1 VGTDENAV
9 TASEYRTH
17 MTADEPTNEAEFLLR
32 ESQLAKDSLQQ
43 VRGEI
48 FDSLSRAA
56 DVNAWTAR
64 YPWPALGTAAAAG
77 VATGWGLGRTLWRSR
92 KTAPATATS
101 ESTAADSFTTQ
112 PKYNAAASLVGG
124 LGTLASALVSAV
136 VVAATEAV
144 TDVVKE
150 KVHETLNPE
159 PMPDAQDEAESES
172 PADSNGP
179 TM

>member
-1 VGTDENAV
+1 M
-9 TASEYRTH
+9 S
-17 MTADEPTNEAEFLLR
+17 ADEPTNEAEFLQR
-32 ESQLAKDSLQQ
+32 ESQLAKDSLLQ

-48 FDSLSRAA
+48 FDSLSRTA

-101 ESTAADSFTTQ
+101 ESTTIDSSTTP

-124 LGTLASALVSAV
+124 LGTLASAMASAV
-136 VVAATEAV
+136 VAAATEAV
-144 TDVVKE
+144 TDIVKE

-159 PMPDAQDEAESES
+159 PMSDAPDQTESES
-172 PADSNGP
+172 PADTNGP
-179 TM
+179 TT

>member
-1 VGTDENAV
+1 M
-9 TASEYRTH
+9 S
-17 MTADEPTNEAEFLLR
+17 ADEPTNEAQFLQR
-32 ESQLAKDSLQQ
+32 ESQLAKDSLLQ

-48 FDSLSRAA
+48 FDSLSRTA

-92 KTAPATATS
+92 KTTQAAASS
-101 ESTAADSFTTQ
+101 EPTAAESSTTP

-144 TDVVKE
+144 TDIVKE

-172 PADSNGP
+172 PAASDGP
-179 TM
+179 TL